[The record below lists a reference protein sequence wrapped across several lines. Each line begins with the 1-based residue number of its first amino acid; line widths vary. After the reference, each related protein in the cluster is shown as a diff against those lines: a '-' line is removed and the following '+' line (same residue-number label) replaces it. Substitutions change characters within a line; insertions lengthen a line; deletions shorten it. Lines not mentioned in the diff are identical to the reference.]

1 MRFFIELSFNGDNYH
16 GWQIQPSVITI
27 QSEINRV
34 LSIVLESEIQVT
46 GAGRTDA
53 GVHALQM
60 YAHFDFDKTID
71 KGLTIER
78 MNRILSRDILIKDI
92 FQVDNDFHSRF
103 NAISRTYEYY
113 ISDKKTPF
121 KKNVFYLRKEID
133 VTAMN
138 SACNYLLGKK
148 DFTSFSKLK
157 TQTYTNNCN
166 ILYANWSKLNDGYL
180 FKIKAD
186 RFLRNMVRA
195 IVGTL
200 IEVGC
205 GNIEVTHFKDIIDKK
220 DRCSAGFSVPANALF
235 LVNIEYSNIKIINN
249 G

>member
-16 GWQIQPSVITI
+16 GWQIQPNAVTV

-34 LSIVLESEIQVT
+34 FSIVLENQIQVT

-60 YAHFDFDKTID
+60 YAHFDFDKPIVKEPTI
-71 KGLTIER
+71 KRI
-78 MNRILSRDILIKDI
+78 NRILPSDILIKDI
-92 FQVDNDFHSRF
+92 FQVDNDFHCRF

-113 ISDKKTPF
+113 ISDIKTPF
-121 KKNVFYLRKEID
+121 KKNVFYVRKKLD

-157 TQTYTNNCN
+157 TQTHTNNCN
-166 ILYANWSKLNDGYL
+166 IFNANWQRLNDGYL
-180 FKIKAD
+180 FSIKAD

-205 GNIEVTHFKDIIDKK
+205 GNIEITHFKDIIDKR
-220 DRCSAGFSVPANALF
+220 DRRSAGFSVPANALF
-235 LVNIEYSNIKIINN
+235 LVNIEYFTNKIINN